1 MDVVTTATPQA
12 TVTITVEQLREFEAA
27 VAEVAVL
34 KAKRAKRV
42 TNKLAD
48 VRAFDAAHP
57 EIVAERQR
65 KYNIS
70 HREELN
76 TKRRERRRLARKA
89 RLATEPPGGS
99 EGRMRPLGRSKVSA
113 QDRNQN
119 ECPPPT
125 HFVPSTIL

>member
-12 TVTITVEQLREFEAA
+12 TVTITVEQLREFETA

-57 EIVAERQR
+57 EIVVERR
-65 KYNIS
+65 KRYKET

-76 TKRRERRRLARKA
+76 AKQREKRRLAREA
-89 RLATEPPGGS
+89 RLAASVIPG
-99 EGRMRPLGRSKVSA
+99 V
-113 QDRNQN
+113 
-119 ECPPPT
+119 
-125 HFVPSTIL
+125 

>member
-1 MDVVTTATPQA
+1 MEVVTATTPQTTMVA
-12 TVTITVEQLREFEAA
+12 ISLEQLRDFEAA
-27 VAEVAVL
+27 VAEAAVL

-42 TNKLAD
+42 TNKLEDA
-48 VRAFDAAHP
+48 RAFDAAHP

-99 EGRMRPLGRSKVSA
+99 EGA
-113 QDRNQN
+113 
-119 ECPPPT
+119 PT
-125 HFVPSTIL
+125 EPI

>member
-57 EIVAERQR
+57 EKATERQR
-65 KYNIS
+65 RYNNA
-70 HREELN
+70 HREEVN
-76 TKRRERRRLARKA
+76 AKRREKRRLAREAGVAAK
-89 RLATEPPGGS
+89 EPPGS
-99 EGRMRPLGRSKVSA
+99 P
-113 QDRNQN
+113 
-119 ECPPPT
+119 
-125 HFVPSTIL
+125 